1 MKEGSCLQVKTIVPG
16 EYFKMSSENT
26 HPPNGEKRTWFI
38 CMDSKKDKEFLMELL
53 INMKIQKQHQY
64 GVFATA
70 GKKENGSTNELE
82 TKSENQTFDQSLLSI
97 EKEINDPNRSP
108 FDGYWKV
115 LQAWSTCTL
124 KCGGGTQTLQLLC
137 VPPKKNGKKCIGEGV
152 RTKLCNQQ
160 PCPEMQVLNEF
171 VGQEGGSSGTISALG
186 EKVEKPIVK
195 LMAMSSRPQRYDKC
209 YLKDGDALMETV
221 DRNSGNVTNIPVR
234 LVLNN
239 KSLAVFSDDT
249 LQSNIK
255 TFLLET
261 TNFKRVLDNEH
272 CFFIK
277 GLNEELKFC
286 QLDINASAFVDEWGY
301 DFNLFKHQ
309 CKQVRKTAEY
319 EEEKLEKEYK
329 EELGKLQQEII
340 QKKVI
345 NTKKVVQK
353 TEETEL
359 QKKVE
364 STEKLSLEAV
374 QKELKLE
381 EMLEKE
387 EEERQ
392 ITEEHELQVQI
403 DQEKKKQDCLMK
415 AVNEKKIIDQMNVEK
430 LSADAKMKEIQEK
443 AKREIVLNRQKMV
456 KKLSE
461 MRVKKERKKLQLQ
474 KQIMSIRLELSNK
487 FRNLSKKGEENN
499 CKNLDS
505 DSQRDLYCKTHV
517 EAEDQPDCLNAKLKN
532 DAKIFCDY
540 CCEYEFGELHLV
552 ERNKCQTEICKNY
565 ESA

>member
-1 MKEGSCLQVKTIVPG
+1 MKEGSCLQVKTVVPG

-26 HPPNGEKRTWFI
+26 HPPNGENRIWFI
-38 CMDSKKDKEFLMELL
+38 CMDDKKDKEFFIELL

-64 GVFATA
+64 GVFATM
-70 GKKENGSTNELE
+70 GRKDNGLSSGSD
-82 TKSENQTFDQSLLSI
+82 TKIENQTFDHTLLSI
-97 EKEINDPNRSP
+97 EKEINDPNRSTL
-108 FDGYWKV
+108 DGYWKV
-115 LQAWSTCTL
+115 LQGWSSCTL

-137 VPPKKNGKKCIGEGV
+137 VPPKQSGKKCIGESV
-152 RTKLCNQQ
+152 RTKICNQQ

-171 VGQEGGSSGTISALG
+171 IGPDGGSSASISSLG

-195 LMAMSSRPQRYDKC
+195 VMAMSSRPQRYDKC

-221 DRNSGNVTNIPVR
+221 DHDTGSVTNIPVR

-261 TNFKRVLDNEH
+261 TNFRRVLENDH

-277 GLNEELKFC
+277 GLNDELKFC
-286 QLDINASAFVDEWGY
+286 QLDINAAAFVDEWGY

-309 CKQVRKTAEY
+309 CKQIRKTAEY

-329 EELGKLQQEII
+329 DELGKLQQDMI
-340 QKKVI
+340 QKKVLS
-345 NTKKVVQK
+345 TKKVVQK
-353 TEETEL
+353 NEETEL
-359 QKKVE
+359 HKKVE
-364 STEKLSLEAV
+364 STEKLSLEAI

-381 EMLEKE
+381 DMLEKE

-392 ITEEHELQVQI
+392 KKEEEELLVQI
-403 DQEKKKQDCLMK
+403 DQEKKKQECLMK

-430 LSADAKMKEIQEK
+430 LAADAKMREIQEK
-443 AKREIVLNRQKMV
+443 AKREITLNRQKMV

-487 FRNLSKKGEENN
+487 FHHLSKKGDSNN
-499 CKNLDS
+499 CNNLGN

-517 EAEDQPDCLNAKLKN
+517 EPEDQPDCLNAKIKE

-552 ERNKCQTEICKNY
+552 DRSNCQNDVCKQY
-565 ESA
+565 VSS